1 MSILDKINSPADVK
15 ALPDDKLPE
24 LCSELREFMVKT
36 VSVTGGH
43 LASSLGAVEL
53 TVALH
58 RVFDTSED
66 RVVFDVGHQSYAH
79 KILTGRREAFGTLRQ
94 FGGIAGFPKPCE
106 SEHDA
111 FIAGHASNSISA
123 ALGIARARTLAGA
136 DYNVIAVIGDGALTG
151 GLAYEGLSD
160 AGESGEK
167 LIIILNDNGM
177 SITENVGGMAR
188 YLSRERLK
196 PSYRDFKQRYRK
208 FMSRMPGG
216 KGIYRFTHEVKTAV
230 KETLLHCSLFEE
242 MGLEYAGPVDGHD
255 VSRVIDA
262 LEWAKTTE
270 GPVVVHLLTTKGK
283 GYRFAEERPDDFHG
297 VGTFNPETGE
307 IKDGSLSFSDVFGL
321 ELLRLAGEDG
331 RVCAVT
337 AAMTTGTGLAG
348 FADRYPDRFFD
359 VGIAEGHGATM
370 SAGLACSGMIPVF
383 AVYSSFLQRSY
394 DMLLHDVA
402 ISGYHVVLGV
412 DRAGLVGAD
421 GETHHG
427 AFDVGFLATVP
438 GMTVFCPASFAELR
452 SMLRRA
458 VFGETG
464 PVAVRYPRGGEGDY
478 RDDAGCG
485 AAVLREGGDI
495 TVVAYGTMINEAL
508 TAADVLAE
516 KGISA
521 DVIKLGCIQPLDST
535 AVERSLEKTHRLLVA
550 EECAAPGCVGQRL
563 AAHILERGIKVGSV
577 SLLNLGER
585 FVPHGSVPQLRRELG
600 IDADAIAAKAAEAL
614 GNG

>member
-36 VSVTGGH
+36 VSETGGH

-123 ALGIARARTLAGA
+123 ALGIARARTLSGA

-208 FMSRMPGG
+208 FMSKMPGG

-297 VGTFNPETGE
+297 VGKFNPETGE

-321 ELLRLAGEDG
+321 ELLRLAQEDE

-521 DVIKLGCIQPLDST
+521 EVIKLGCIQPLDST

-563 AAHILERGIKVGSV
+563 AAHVLERGIKVGSV

-600 IDADAIAAKAAEAL
+600 IDADGITAKAAEAL

>member
-297 VGTFNPETGE
+297 VGTFDPKTGE

-600 IDADAIAAKAAEAL
+600 IDADAIAAKAAEAF

>member
-36 VSVTGGH
+36 VSETGGH

-208 FMSRMPGG
+208 FMSKMPGG

-283 GYRFAEERPDDFHG
+283 GYRFAEERPDEEGQKNLDKAVKAFILIIGIG
-297 VGTFNPETGE
+297 VLFILSSTFINDCCLRQ
-307 IKDGSLSFSDVFGL
+307 IK
-321 ELLRLAGEDG
+321 
-331 RVCAVT
+331 
-337 AAMTTGTGLAG
+337 
-348 FADRYPDRFFD
+348 
-359 VGIAEGHGATM
+359 
-370 SAGLACSGMIPVF
+370 SG
-383 AVYSSFLQRSY
+383 Q
-394 DMLLHDVA
+394 MLFRENH
-402 ISGYHVVLGV
+402 SG
-412 DRAGLVGAD
+412 D
-421 GETHHG
+421 T
-427 AFDVGFLATVP
+427 
-438 GMTVFCPASFAELR
+438 
-452 SMLRRA
+452 
-458 VFGETG
+458 
-464 PVAVRYPRGGEGDY
+464 
-478 RDDAGCG
+478 
-485 AAVLREGGDI
+485 I
-495 TVVAYGTMINEAL
+495 
-508 TAADVLAE
+508 
-516 KGISA
+516 
-521 DVIKLGCIQPLDST
+521 
-535 AVERSLEKTHRLLVA
+535 
-550 EECAAPGCVGQRL
+550 
-563 AAHILERGIKVGSV
+563 
-577 SLLNLGER
+577 
-585 FVPHGSVPQLRRELG
+585 
-600 IDADAIAAKAAEAL
+600 
-614 GNG
+614 

>member
-36 VSVTGGH
+36 VSETGGH

-208 FMSRMPGG
+208 FMSKMPGG

-297 VGTFNPETGE
+297 VGKFDPETGE

-321 ELLRLAGEDG
+321 ELLRLAQEDE

-464 PVAVRYPRGGEGDY
+464 PVAVRYPRGDEGDY

-521 DVIKLGCIQPLDST
+521 EVIKLGCIQPLDST

-563 AAHILERGIKVGSV
+563 AAHVLERGIKVGSV

-600 IDADAIAAKAAEAL
+600 IDADGITAKAAEAL

>member
-36 VSVTGGH
+36 VSETGGH

-177 SITENVGGMAR
+177 SISENVGGMAR

-208 FMSRMPGG
+208 FMSKMPGG

-297 VGTFNPETGE
+297 VGKFDPETGE

-321 ELLRLAGEDG
+321 ELLRLAQEDE

-521 DVIKLGCIQPLDST
+521 EVIKLGCIQPLDST

-563 AAHILERGIKVGSV
+563 AAHVLERGIKVGSV

-600 IDADAIAAKAAEAL
+600 IDADGITAKAAEAL

>member
-1 MSILDKINSPADVK
+1 MSILETIYSPADVK
-15 ALPDDKLPE
+15 ALPDEKLPE
-24 LCSELREFMVKT
+24 LCSELREFMVGT
-36 VSVTGGH
+36 VSETGGH

-58 RVFDTSED
+58 RVFDTSRD
-66 RVVFDVGHQSYAH
+66 RVVFDVGRQSYAH

-106 SEHDA
+106 SIHDA

-123 ALGIARARTLAGA
+123 ALGMARARTLAGA

-151 GLAYEGLSD
+151 GLAYEGLSN

-177 SITENVGGMAR
+177 SITENVGGIAR

-208 FMSRMPGG
+208 FMSKVPGG
-216 KGIYRFTHEVKTAV
+216 RGVYRFTHEIKTAV
-230 KETLLHCSLFEE
+230 KETMLHCSLFEE

-255 VSRVIDA
+255 VCRIVDV
-262 LEWAKTTE
+262 LEWAKTVE
-270 GPVVVHLLTTKGK
+270 GPVVVHLMTTKGK

-297 VGTFNPETGE
+297 VGRFDPETGE
-307 IKDGSLSFSDVFGL
+307 IKETALSFSDVFGL
-321 ELLRLAGEDG
+321 ELVKLAEED
-331 RVCAVT
+331 RRICAVT
-337 AAMTTGTGLAG
+337 AAMATGTGLTG

-370 SAGLACSGMIPVF
+370 SAGLAACGMVPVF

-402 ISGYHVVLGV
+402 ISGYHVVFGV

-427 AFDVGFLATVP
+427 VFDVGFLATVP
-438 GMTVFCPASFAELR
+438 GMKVFCPASFDELR

-458 VFGETG
+458 VCEETC
-464 PVAVRYPRGGEGDY
+464 PVAVRYPRGGEGEY
-478 RDDAGCG
+478 KDDAGCG
-485 AAVLREGGDI
+485 AAVLREGNDI
-495 TVVAYGTMINEAL
+495 TIASYGTMINEAL
-508 TAADVLAE
+508 AAADQLAE

-521 DVIKLGCIQPLDST
+521 EVVKLGRIQPLDT
-535 AVERSLEKTHRLLVA
+535 EVLDGSLEKTHRLLAA
-550 EECAAPGCVGQRL
+550 EECAAGGCVGERL
-563 AAHILERGIKVGSV
+563 AAHILERGIQVRSV
-577 SLLNLGER
+577 LLLNLGSG
-585 FVPHGSVPQLRRELG
+585 FTTHGNVAELRRQLG
-600 IDADAIAAKAAEAL
+600 IDAGGIARAAAEAVA
-614 GNG
+614 NG

>member
-36 VSVTGGH
+36 VSETGGH

-208 FMSRMPGG
+208 FMSKMPGG

-297 VGTFNPETGE
+297 VGKFNPETGE

-321 ELLRLAGEDG
+321 ELLRLAQEDE

-521 DVIKLGCIQPLDST
+521 EVIKLGCIQPLDST

-563 AAHILERGIKVGSV
+563 AAHVLERGIKVGSV

-600 IDADAIAAKAAEAL
+600 IDADGITAKAAEAL

>member
-1 MSILDKINSPADVK
+1 MSILETINSPADVK
-15 ALPDDKLPE
+15 ALPDEKLPE
-24 LCSELREFMVKT
+24 LCSELRGFMVKT
-36 VSVTGGH
+36 VSETGGH

-58 RVFDTSED
+58 RVFDTSKD
-66 RVVFDVGHQSYAH
+66 RVVFDVGHQSYAY

-94 FGGIAGFPKPCE
+94 YGGIAGFPKPCE
-106 SEHDA
+106 SVHDA
-111 FIAGHASNSISA
+111 FISGHASNSISA
-123 ALGIARARTLAGA
+123 ALGIARARTLTGG
-136 DYNVIAVIGDGALTG
+136 DYSVIAVIGDGALTG
-151 GLAYEGLSD
+151 GLAYEGLSN
-160 AGESGEK
+160 AGESREK

-196 PSYRDFKQRYRK
+196 PSYRDFKERYRK

-216 KGIYRFTHEVKTAV
+216 KGVYRFTHELKTAV
-230 KETLLHCSLFEE
+230 KETMLHCSLFEE
-242 MGLEYAGPVDGHD
+242 MGLEYAGPIDGHD
-255 VSRVIDA
+255 IGRVIDA
-262 LEWAKTTE
+262 LEWAKTID
-270 GPVVVHLLTTKGK
+270 GPVVVHIMTQKGK
-283 GYRFAEERPDDFHG
+283 GYRYAEERPDDFHG
-297 VGTFNPETGE
+297 VGRFDSETGE
-307 IKDGSLSFSDVFGL
+307 IGEGALSFSDVFGL
-321 ELLRLAGEDG
+321 ELIKLAEEDP

-348 FADRYPDRFFD
+348 FADRFQDRFFD

-370 SAGLACSGMIPVF
+370 SAGLASCGMIPVF

-394 DMLLHDVA
+394 DMLLHDIA

-427 AFDVGFLATVP
+427 VFDVGFLSTVP
-438 GMTVFCPASFAELR
+438 GMTVFCPASFAELK

-458 VFGETG
+458 VLCETG
-464 PVAVRYPRGGEGDY
+464 PAAVRYPRGGEGEY

-485 AAVLREGGDI
+485 SAVLREGREI

-508 TAADVLAE
+508 SAADMLAE
-516 KGISA
+516 EGLSA
-521 DVIKLGCIQPLDST
+521 EVVKLGRIQPLDT
-535 AVERSLEKTHRLLVA
+535 DAVERSLGKTHRLLVA
-550 EECAAPGCVGQRL
+550 EECTASGCVGQRI
-563 AAHILERGIKVGSV
+563 AAHLLESGIQVMSV
-577 SLLNLGER
+577 SLLNLGDC
-585 FVPHGSVPQLRRELG
+585 FTTHGSVTELRRESG
-600 IDADAIAAKAAEAL
+600 IDARGIAKAAAEAL